1 MASHCHNVALLCKE
15 QPKSIGCCAAP
26 GAGDNSAGGTGVRT
40 RIIAGVTAAA
50 AAALMALGGLYW
62 LLRLRRANAVKHDA
76 HALQEAGQSG
86 MGRVHSHPVT
96 HDDLGRQYRTA
107 QHDTSKDTA
116 CLVAVSPYGGQKLPT
131 SAMPSIVPVCPFA
144 GLPLA
149 YLFGCKA
156 QEHRT
161 APSDMMALHH
171 AYIHV
176 CRQHMLPHPGALRM
190 RFQVVLCY
198 KHKAAITCSAS
209 SIIFGV
215 RGAYSL
221 VLKVLLETSEC
232 INDA

>member
-1 MASHCHNVALLCKE
+1 
-15 QPKSIGCCAAP
+15 
-26 GAGDNSAGGTGVRT
+26 
-40 RIIAGVTAAA
+40 
-50 AAALMALGGLYW
+50 MALGGLYW
-62 LLRLRRANAVKHDA
+62 LLFMRRSNDKHDV
-76 HALQEAGQSG
+76 HALQEAG
-86 MGRVHSHPVT
+86 HSSMVRLHSEAAT
-96 HDDLGRQYRTA
+96 HDDLGRQHSTA

-116 CLVAVSPYGGQKLPT
+116 CLVAVSPYAGQKPPT
-131 SAMPSIVPVCPFA
+131 GAMPSIVPVCPFA

-198 KHKAAITCSAS
+198 KQKAAITCSAS